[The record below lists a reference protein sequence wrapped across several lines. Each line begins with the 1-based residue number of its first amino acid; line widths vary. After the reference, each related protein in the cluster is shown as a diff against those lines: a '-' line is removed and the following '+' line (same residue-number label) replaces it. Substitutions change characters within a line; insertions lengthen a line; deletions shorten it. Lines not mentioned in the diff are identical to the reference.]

1 MGQVANVALSDS
13 FNTWRLRSNESF
25 TNLFEINPSANT
37 LSANSIAV
45 GGKFVANTT
54 QVRIT
59 AANTSLSGDATLA
72 GANTDIR
79 GGRLLV
85 TSNTRIDATTIDLNA
100 TTISIDGTTVT
111 INGAAPGTDDNA
123 LAFAIALG

>member
-25 TNLFEINPSANT
+25 TNLFEINPTANT
-37 LSANSIAV
+37 LSANSITV

-79 GGRLLV
+79 GGALLV
-85 TSNTRIDATTIDLNA
+85 TSNTTINA
-100 TTISIDGTTVT
+100 TTISGATLSNVTIDG
-111 INGAAPGTDDNA
+111 GTY
-123 LAFAIALG
+123 